1 MFADISADMNGY
13 PEMPKCKPTNKPL
26 QCNRII
32 HIFIARQSN
41 TTKRLMCTL
50 KCVLLIANDYI
61 TFASIVQQKLNNF
74 LSINPTFSNACN
86 NHFGHFW
93 YTLAGIFFVMLRLLR
108 HARITEAPTI
118 LQFKNYHTWVEIKTL
133 KLGKSKDIYVLRKM
147 YFRISI
153 RFWIQRSKEG
163 ILWGITCFVSVLFP
177 WAYSAATAYSSTSK
191 KGRN

>member
-32 HIFIARQSN
+32 HISIAKQSN
-41 TTKRLMCTL
+41 TTNRLMCTL

-93 YTLAGIFFVMLRLLR
+93 YTLAGIFFVMLQLLR
-108 HARITEAPTI
+108 RADHWSADNSTI
-118 LQFKNYHTWVEIKTL
+118 Q
-133 KLGKSKDIYVLRKM
+133 KLPHMSRDKDIETRQIK
-147 YFRISI
+147 RHI
-153 RFWIQRSKEG
+153 RTEKDVFSNQYQ
-163 ILWGITCFVSVLFP
+163 ILDTE
-177 WAYSAATAYSSTSK
+177 K
-191 KGRN
+191 